1 LPGRVQAIHLWHL
14 KIKHDQIRP
23 ELLETL
29 HCFLAVRSFN
39 ADCPIVL
46 LFEQAPKVAAH
57 SWIVVRY
64 KNSNHKV
71 SNLNLLAPQV

>member
-1 LPGRVQAIHLWHL
+1 
-14 KIKHDQIRP
+14 
-23 ELLETL
+23 
-29 HCFLAVRSFN
+29 
-39 ADCPIVL
+39 L